1 MNKKVLFIV
10 IVLAIMIQA
19 SFSLASSGCHVEK
32 LDVRYDYTWTSGQDY
47 LLKIKASNPSNG
59 MGLDEELEDF
69 NYRDLRWLTRFQIDN
84 PSRTGIINL
93 LIKQIGWHGVRFRLE
108 NIQDIEGDTKFEV
121 FIYKGRDLVHYDSAI
136 IPLTCRLDV
145 NEHKDVYFGNFKITK
160 VVKS

>member
-47 LLKIKASNPSNG
+47 LLKIKASNP
-59 MGLDEELEDF
+59 
-69 NYRDLRWLTRFQIDN
+69 RLTRLQIDN